1 MDKDKP
7 NQLSRVDLNLLV
19 AFDTLLKERNVTN
32 AAQALFVSQS
42 AMSRSL
48 KRLRET
54 FDDPLFIRTATG
66 LTPTA
71 KSLDIGKELQHIL
84 PQLSALF
91 QPNQFDPLKCNDT
104 FSISLPTF
112 LGSTI
117 LPNLVLD
124 LFEKA
129 PDVNLIEM
137 AAKSNPYDLLDKG
150 KLDFAIHY
158 ASSLDQ
164 KYQAT
169 KIGTIYPELFV
180 RKGHPLIESDVAL
193 DEMMQY
199 PLLAMNVEEDHK
211 QAFNT
216 PLQQILLKINN
227 KRCPKLRSTQTQ
239 VLIDIASK
247 SDAIIFG
254 MNALRAVPHFDN
266 DFVSIYDFIDEKQY
280 HVDLFLLQHQRT
292 FTSPQHQWLLS
303 QVSHYVKRILL

>member
-1 MDKDKP
+1 MQKDISY
-7 NQLSRVDLNLLV
+7 QLNRVDLNLLV
-19 AFDTLLKERNVTN
+19 AFDCLLRERNVTN
-32 AAQALFVSQS
+32 AAKALFVSQS

-66 LTPTA
+66 LTPTS
-71 KSLDIGKELQHIL
+71 KSLELGQELQHIL

-91 QPNQFDPLKCNDT
+91 HRNHFDPHKCSDT

-117 LPNLVLD
+117 LPNLALD
-124 LFEKA
+124 LFEEA

-169 KIGTIYPELFV
+169 KIGTIYPKLFV
-180 RKGHPLIESDVAL
+180 RKGHPLVGKTTKL
-193 DEMMQY
+193 DEIMRY
-199 PLLAMNVEEDHK
+199 PVLAMNVEEDHK

-216 PLQQILLKINN
+216 PLQQILLELEID
-227 KRCPKLRSTQTQ
+227 KRPKLRSTQTH
-239 VLIDIASK
+239 VLIEIASR
-247 SDAIIFG
+247 SDAVIFG
-254 MNALRAVPHFDN
+254 MNALNALTDFDKR
-266 DFVSIYDFIDEKQY
+266 FVDIYDFVDSKQY
-280 HVDLFLLQHQRT
+280 HVDLYLLQHQRT
-292 FTSPQHQWLLS
+292 FTSVSHQWIGSKFSELLKS
-303 QVSHYVKRILL
+303 IL

>member
-1 MDKDKP
+1 MRKDMSY
-7 NQLSRVDLNLLV
+7 QLNRVDLNLLV

-32 AAQALFVSQS
+32 AAKALFVSQS

-54 FDDPLFIRTATG
+54 FDDPLFIRTSTG
-66 LTPTA
+66 LTPTSKA
-71 KSLDIGKELQHIL
+71 LELGQELQHIL
-84 PQLSALF
+84 PQLNALF
-91 QPNQFDPLKCNDT
+91 QRNQFDPRECNDT

-117 LPNLVLD
+117 LPNLALE
-124 LFEKA
+124 LFEEA

-169 KIGTIYPELFV
+169 KIGTIYPKLFV
-180 RKGHPLIESDVAL
+180 RKDHPLVGRKSTL
-193 DEMMQY
+193 DEIMQY
-199 PLLAMNVEEDHK
+199 PVLAMNVEEDHK

-216 PLQQILLKINN
+216 PLQQILLELESD
-227 KRCPKLRSTQTQ
+227 KRPKLRSTQTH
-239 VLIDIASK
+239 VLMEIASR
-247 SDAIIFG
+247 SDAVIFG
-254 MNALRAVPHFDN
+254 MNALNALPDFDHR
-266 DFVSIYDFIDEKQY
+266 FVDIYDFVDSKQY
-280 HVDLFLLQHQRT
+280 HVDLYLLQHQRT
-292 FTSPQHQWLLS
+292 FTSASHQWIASRFNELL
-303 QVSHYVKRILL
+303 KTIL